1 MSIEEVRIFR
11 YTCDQCSREWM
22 MINPGDNISY
32 PYTYTLFC
40 PYCGKEQPV
49 KTMWGE
55 YKHKP
60 DSGTKYSSVASPPTV
75 NRKMEEQLPRGVPL
89 DYDSILDEE
98 VIEPYEV
105 RVPTIEVK
113 KKKKPQRIEAE
124 NRMTHKVCEEGWWNP
139 ITKKCQGKG
148 QGHNVVDNDE

>member
-1 MSIEEVRIFR
+1 
-11 YTCDQCSREWM
+11 M

-60 DSGTKYSSVASPPTV
+60 DSGTKPPTV

-113 KKKKPQRIEAE
+113 KKKKPQSVEAKD
-124 NRMTHKVCEEGWWNP
+124 RMKHKVCEEGWWNP

-148 QGHNVVDNDE
+148 QGHNVIDNDE

>member
-11 YTCDQCSREWM
+11 YTCDQCSHEWM
-22 MINPGDNISY
+22 MINPGDNTSY
-32 PYTYTLFC
+32 FC

-60 DSGTKYSSVASPPTV
+60 DSGTKPPTA
-75 NRKMEEQLPRGVPL
+75 NKKMEEQRPRGVPW
-89 DYDSILDEE
+89 DEPVDEE
-98 VIEPYEV
+98 AIEPSIDEV
-105 RVPTIEVK
+105 RVPTIVA
-113 KKKKPQRIEAE
+113 KKKPQRIEAE
-124 NRMTHKVCEEGWWNP
+124 DRMTHKVCEEGWWNP
-139 ITKKCQGKG
+139 ITKECQGEG

>member
-11 YTCDQCSREWM
+11 YMCDQCSHEWM
-22 MINPGDNISY
+22 MINPGDNTSY
-32 PYTYTLFC
+32 KFESGVDSLFC

-60 DSGTKYSSVASPPTV
+60 DSGTKPPTV

-105 RVPTIEVK
+105 RVPTIVVK
-113 KKKKPQRIEAE
+113 KKKKPQRIEAKD
-124 NRMTHKVCEEGWWNP
+124 RMKHKVCEEGWWNP

-148 QGHNVVDNDE
+148 QGHNVIDNDE

>member
-1 MSIEEVRIFR
+1 M
-11 YTCDQCSREWM
+11 CDQCSHEWM

-60 DSGTKYSSVASPPTV
+60 DSGTKPPTV

-113 KKKKPQRIEAE
+113 KKKK
-124 NRMTHKVCEEGWWNP
+124 
-139 ITKKCQGKG
+139 KKIKLKKYQQSLIIKL
-148 QGHNVVDNDE
+148 QLMMLM